1 MENEILEN
9 GTAPETEVVQETETV
24 VTEPAEAVTEPA
36 APEKKGNKITEA
48 LGKAADKGKELAE
61 NPKAVW
67 EKIKAVPKKIWIAIG
82 AGIAAI
88 LALVIILSAV
98 TNTYKTPIKLLQAVQ
113 NNKKASAQMNKETA
127 QYNGLCEKEFK
138 QIANILKKSE
148 TYDDVVDGY
157 EETIEYRKENYGD
170 NYKYKYKIED
180 KEKLDKDELKDIQKE
195 IRSAGKS
202 YYNAYSDLDSD
213 DYESI
218 AESLDI
224 TKAQAK
230 KLASLYKSIGKT
242 LKTAKVTKGYKLTVT
257 RTLTG
262 SELDEPIETE
272 LEIYVYKVNGR
283 WISDDAF

>member
-61 NPKAVW
+61 NPK
-67 EKIKAVPKKIWIAIG
+67 
-82 AGIAAI
+82 
-88 LALVIILSAV
+88 
-98 TNTYKTPIKLLQAVQ
+98 
-113 NNKKASAQMNKETA
+113 
-127 QYNGLCEKEFK
+127 
-138 QIANILKKSE
+138 
-148 TYDDVVDGY
+148 
-157 EETIEYRKENYGD
+157 
-170 NYKYKYKIED
+170 YKIED
-180 KEKLDKDELKDIQKE
+180 KEKLGKDELKDIQKE

>member
-148 TYDDVVDGY
+148 TYDDVVAGY